1 MKFCYSHAVRLALIL
16 AFAPSILADSANLVF
31 TATGDGPRSEEDW
44 MLFQQQIDAD
54 NADGKSAFLLH
65 LGDIWKGSDRLPESH
80 YLQVAAMLRTSVAPV
95 YIVPGDNE
103 WTDLLDPAEGW
114 TFWTRHLLKLDERW
128 KKDVVVERQAE
139 RPENLAWVQQGVL
152 MIGVN
157 MVGGNMKDAAEW
169 HARHLAC
176 AAWVKENLAKHGAA
190 ARATVIFAQA
200 RPKEPQEDF
209 FAIVVEEAKTFAK
222 PVMYLHGDG
231 HKYEVEPSWRAPNIT
246 RVQVDQVA
254 KARPLLIT
262 VTQDP
267 AQPFL
272 FDRRLP
278 G

>member
-1 MKFCYSHAVRLALIL
+1 MRFRYRAFVWLVLVAVL
-16 AFAPSILADSANLVF
+16 PVYADAENLVF

-44 MLFQQQIDAD
+44 MLLQKQIDAD
-54 NADGKSAFLLH
+54 NADGKTAFLLH

-80 YLQVAAMLRTSVAPV
+80 YLQVAALLRTSSAPV

-128 KKDVVVERQAE
+128 KKDVVVERQTE
-139 RPENLAWVQQGVL
+139 RPENMAWVQQGVL

-157 MVGGNMKDAAEW
+157 MVGGNMKDAVEW
-169 HARHLAC
+169 HARHLAG
-176 AAWVKENLAKHGAA
+176 AAWVKESLAKHGAA
-190 ARATVIFAQA
+190 SCAAVIFAQA

-209 FAIVVEEAKTFAK
+209 FAIVIEEIKAFGK
-222 PVMYLHGDG
+222 PTMYLHGDG
-231 HKYEVEPSWRAPNIT
+231 HKYEVEPGWRVPNLT

-262 VTQDP
+262 VTTDP

-272 FDRRLP
+272 FDRRLDN
-278 G
+278 